1 MSAVLCACVPFSC
14 ICWHE
19 LPQIVLFLV
28 EKPVVLG
35 CKHSYLFQL
44 KNVGKARVLGRKRK
58 CNVWRNSKKKG
69 KEKWEYYTEKKE
81 RENDWEEYTNI
92 NIKRKS
98 TKLVV
103 LHRVSG
109 WVGRALPMN
118 LRLTMSCREAQSLG
132 HRRLPGMGCCDCW
145 FDCSSAGNRMNQTW
159 GLGVRVSHSCGD
171 NTWMFC

>member
-1 MSAVLCACVPFSC
+1 MCMCSFYLHLLAWITTNSF
-14 ICWHE
+14 
-19 LPQIVLFLV
+19 FFFFMV

-35 CKHSYLFQL
+35 FKNSYLFQL
-44 KNVGKARVLGRKRK
+44 KKCGKGK
-58 CNVWRNSKKKG
+58 SSGKKKEMQCVKKLKEKKR

-81 RENDWEEYTNI
+81 CENDWEEYTNI

-132 HRRLPGMGCCDCW
+132 HRRLPGVGCCDCW

-159 GLGVRVSHSCGD
+159 GWGVRESHSCGD